1 MDVLSTASEL
11 LESVEEHLQARREEL
26 LRSTQALLESVEERL
41 DLRRLRGENFNV
53 FHVLHMEDNED
64 KLHSRFIAE
73 LLNPRGSH
81 GQGDAFL
88 RFFLEQLGDLVW
100 RDESRRIAAKEWIKT
115 ENATVEREKL
125 IGKVTVKEDPESS
138 TGGRI
143 DIFLTDGEHHLSIEN
158 KIGSGEGEMQVTRY
172 CNYQPGR
179 NFVLFLTLQGDKAAT
194 AKKNYRPISYSEH
207 ILPWIESC
215 QRHAV
220 DFPILRETIKQ
231 YIITVKRLLT
241 GGLTMDSQIR
251 DSMKRHYKAALEI
264 RQTFDDLVSEQ
275 LQELV
280 QQVQKQI
287 EPQAKQQGWDMR
299 HPPKYA
305 GLVLSHE
312 KSWGGTQVH
321 WGVYRCERGWIG
333 LEIPSEP
340 PFAQKWDKSRA
351 DDVKKEFHW
360 LNEKPEEDIPCWA
373 WIPKERFNTAE
384 GIEHLFNESK
394 RRELAEDLR
403 KKLVALAEY
412 CDKTLPPG
420 SPN

>member
-1 MDVLSTASEL
+1 MLSTASEL
-11 LESVEEHLQARREEL
+11 LESVEEHLRARREEL
-26 LRSTQALLESVEERL
+26 LCSIQALLESVEARL
-41 DLRRLRGENFNV
+41 ETILQDRKLQRLRGENFNV
-53 FHVLHMEDNED
+53 FRVLHMEDNED

-81 GQGDAFL
+81 DQGDAFL

-100 RDESRRIAAKEWIKT
+100 KDESRRIAAKEWIKT
-115 ENATVEREKL
+115 ENATVEPEKL
-125 IGKVTVKEDPESS
+125 IGNVTIVKEEPESS
-138 TGGRI
+138 TGGCI

-158 KIGSGEGEMQVTRY
+158 KIWSGEGEMQVTRY
-172 CNYQPGR
+172 CNYSLDR

-207 ILPWIESC
+207 ILPWLESC

-231 YIITVKRLLT
+231 YIITVKRLT

-251 DSMKRHYKAALEI
+251 DAMKRHYKAALEI
-264 RQTFDDLVSEQ
+264 RHAFDDLVSEQ
-275 LQELV
+275 VQDLV

-299 HPPKYA
+299 PPPKHP
-305 GLVLSHE
+305 GLVLGHE
-312 KSWGGTQVH
+312 KSWGETQVY
-321 WGVYRCERGWIG
+321 WEVDWVAIKV
-333 LEIPSEP
+333 P
-340 PFAQKWDKSRA
+340 PESPVAQKWDKSRA
-351 DDVKKEFHW
+351 DVNKEFPW
-360 LNEKPEEDIPCWA
+360 LNRKQADLPYWA
-373 WIPKERFNTAE
+373 YVPKERFNTAE

-412 CDKTLPPG
+412 CDKTLPQRLA
-420 SPN
+420 

>member
-1 MDVLSTASEL
+1 MLSAASEL
-11 LESVEEHLQARREEL
+11 LESVEEHLRARREEL
-26 LRSTQALLESVEERL
+26 LRSTQALLESVEARL
-41 DLRRLRGENFNV
+41 ETIRQDHELRRLRGENFNV
-53 FHVLHMEDNED
+53 FRVLHMEDNEE

-81 GQGDAFL
+81 DQGDAFL
-88 RFFLEQLGDLVW
+88 LFFLEQLGDLVW
-100 RDESRRIAAKEWIKT
+100 KDESRRIAAKEWIKT
-115 ENATVEREKL
+115 GNATVEPEKL
-125 IGKVTVKEDPESS
+125 IGNGNVTIVKDDPESS

-158 KIGSGEGEMQVTRY
+158 KIRSGEGEMQVARY
-172 CNYQPGR
+172 CNYKLDK
-179 NFVLFLTLQGDKAAT
+179 NFVLFLTLQGDKADT

-207 ILPWIESC
+207 ILPWLESC
-215 QRHAV
+215 WRHAV

-231 YIITVKRLLT
+231 YIITVKRLT

-251 DSMKRHYKAALEI
+251 DTMKRHYKAAFEI
-264 RQTFDDLVSEQ
+264 RHTFDALVSEQ
-275 LQELV
+275 VQDLV

-299 HPPKYA
+299 RLQKCP

-312 KSWGGTQVH
+312 QSWGETQVY
-321 WGVYRCERGWIG
+321 WEYDWVAIKVPAESPGT
-333 LEIPSEP
+333 
-340 PFAQKWDKSRA
+340 QKWDKSRV
-351 DDVKKEFHW
+351 DVNMEFPW
-360 LNEKPEEDIPCWA
+360 LNRKEAGLPYWA
-373 WIPKERFNTAE
+373 YVPKERFNTAE

-412 CDKTLPPG
+412 CDKTLPQRLA
-420 SPN
+420 